1 MTKTETRAELKGA
14 EAEVMAEM
22 RHHYAATL
30 DTFHGPQREIVEL
43 LMESAASAGY
53 LRGFRAG
60 GDQVL
65 EGMTQYSSVLF
76 CECGIPLTKD
86 EAIDGLR
93 CRVCRLP
100 EDGGDR

>member
-30 DTFHGPQREIVEL
+30 AGFDPVTREIVEL

-60 GDQVL
+60 GDDVL
-65 EGMTQYSSVLF
+65 ASVTRYAHVAV